1 MKTSQKKQYSQRC
14 ELYSFFFFLALVN
27 PTVFPFVICFQPI
40 KRKKEGEEKRMTQEE
55 MLSEA
60 AQTGLSIGFI
70 VRECA
75 GGN

>member
-1 MKTSQKKQYSQRC
+1 MKTFQKKQYSQLC
-14 ELYSFFFFLALVN
+14 ELYSFFFLALVN

-40 KRKKEGEEKRMTQEE
+40 KRRKEGEEKRMTQEE

-70 VRECA
+70 VRDHA